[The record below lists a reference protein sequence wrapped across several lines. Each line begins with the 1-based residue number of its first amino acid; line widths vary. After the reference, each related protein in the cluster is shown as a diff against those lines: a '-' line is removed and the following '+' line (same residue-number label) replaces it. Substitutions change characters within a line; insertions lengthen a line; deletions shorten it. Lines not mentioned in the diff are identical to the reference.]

1 MTTIQVVSL
10 EPRQGGRL
18 SRRDREQRAYT
29 LAMAG
34 GGAALASVVGFVLA
48 VFGVIGFGIP
58 LVLVVVAV
66 VCGLLFRRTVS
77 P

>member
-1 MTTIQVVSL
+1 MSI
-10 EPRQGGRL
+10 EPRGGGGL
-18 SRRDREQRAYT
+18 SRRAREQRAYT

-34 GGAALASVVGFVLA
+34 GGAGIAAVVGIALA

-58 LVLVVVAV
+58 LILIVVAV

-77 P
+77 R